1 MTKTGKPDSY
11 WRDICLKYAQGQYHF
26 STGKRPGAKKWKKAL
41 EKIDACPL
49 QSHSTKDL
57 FGRSL
62 PQEAGRGDTE
72 AGRGETEAGRGDTD
86 TGASVAG
93 QGVQCYKC
101 NQLVEG
107 EKFSEHL
114 SDHHTEEMCDTCGA
128 KVQGTVGLLNH
139 IQLVH
144 YAAFIM
150 PSPQKP
156 PPKHYKSTTT
166 TKGATITDNAI
177 STPSVK

>member
-62 PQEAGRGDTE
+62 RCSCGFHKPADLSSGTGSSEAGGV
-72 AGRGETEAGRGDTD
+72 ETEAGRV
-86 TGASVAG
+86 S
-93 QGVQCYKC
+93 
-101 NQLVEG
+101 
-107 EKFSEHL
+107 
-114 SDHHTEEMCDTCGA
+114 TELGRGGM
-128 KVQGTVGLLNH
+128 
-139 IQLVH
+139 
-144 YAAFIM
+144 
-150 PSPQKP
+150 
-156 PPKHYKSTTT
+156 
-166 TKGATITDNAI
+166 
-177 STPSVK
+177 